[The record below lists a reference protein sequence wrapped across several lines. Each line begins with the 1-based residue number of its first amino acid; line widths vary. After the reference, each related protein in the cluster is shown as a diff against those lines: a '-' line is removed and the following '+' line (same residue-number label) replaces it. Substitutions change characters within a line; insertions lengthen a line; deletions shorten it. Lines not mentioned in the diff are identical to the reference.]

1 MPTYD
6 YLCLKCRHAFEAFHN
21 MTAAP
26 LTSCPKCKGKVKK
39 QFGTGA
45 GFVFKG
51 APVSET
57 DYRLTS
63 SYKDGA
69 SKDKAASG
77 ATSAS
82 SSESS
87 KKSDSKPAK
96 SESKTKSTKKAKS

>member
-6 YLCLKCRHAFEAFHN
+6 YLCMKCRHAFEAFHN

-45 GFVFKG
+45 GFIFKG

-63 SYKDGA
+63 SYKEGA
-69 SKDKAASG
+69 SKDKSADSSSASTS
-77 ATSAS
+77 ATS
-82 SSESS
+82 E
-87 KKSDSKPAK
+87 K
-96 SESKTKSTKKAKS
+96 SESKAKPEKSKPKSEKSKKAK